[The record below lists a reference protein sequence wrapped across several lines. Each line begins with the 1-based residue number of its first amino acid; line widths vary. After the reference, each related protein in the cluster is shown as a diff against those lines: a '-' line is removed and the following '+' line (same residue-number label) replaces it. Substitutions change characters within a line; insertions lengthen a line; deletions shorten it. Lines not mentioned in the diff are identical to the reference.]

1 MVGEE
6 GCGVADYRKMYYTLM
21 DAAEK
26 ALEILEMKDAEAA
39 FLCRKAAAELIQGEQ
54 LCEEIYIETCE

>member
-1 MVGEE
+1 M
-6 GCGVADYRKMYYTLM
+6 ADYRKMYYTLM

-39 FLCRKAAAELIQGEQ
+39 FLCKKAASELIRGEQ
-54 LCEEIYIETCE
+54 KCKEIYIETCE

>member
-1 MVGEE
+1 M
-6 GCGVADYRKMYYTLM
+6 ADYRKMYYTLM

-39 FLCRKAAAELIQGEQ
+39 FLCRKAAAKLIRGEQ
-54 LCEEIYIETCE
+54 KCEEIHIETCE

>member
-1 MVGEE
+1 M
-6 GCGVADYRKMYYTLM
+6 ADYRKMYYTLM

-26 ALEILEMKDAEAA
+26 ALEILERKDAETV

-54 LCEEIYIETCE
+54 ICEEIYIESCEE